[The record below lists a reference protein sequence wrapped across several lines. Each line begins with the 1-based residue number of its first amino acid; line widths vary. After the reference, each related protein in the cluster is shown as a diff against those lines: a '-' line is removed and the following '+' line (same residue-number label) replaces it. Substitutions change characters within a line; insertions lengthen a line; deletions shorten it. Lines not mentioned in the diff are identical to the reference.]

1 MPFAPGQSG
10 NPEGRRLNKPFLDA
24 LQRAI
29 KQDDAKRLRDCAET
43 LLDLAAAG
51 ESWAV
56 QMLADRLDGKAVQR
70 AEVTGEDGGPI
81 FIKTGIDRAIS
92 EAVSADR

>member
-1 MPFAPGQSG
+1 MPFKPGQTG
-10 NPEGRRLNKPFLDA
+10 NPDGVKPNKPFLDS
-24 LQRAI
+24 LKRAI
-29 KQDDAKRLRDCAET
+29 AQDDSKRLRQCAET